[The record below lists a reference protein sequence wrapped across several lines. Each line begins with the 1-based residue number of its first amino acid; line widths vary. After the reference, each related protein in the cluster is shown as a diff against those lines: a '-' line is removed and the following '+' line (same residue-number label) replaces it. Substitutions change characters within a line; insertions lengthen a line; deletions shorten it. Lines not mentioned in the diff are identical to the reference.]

1 MRECKSTA
9 VNMTKERVVILVK
22 LCITLCGHTG
32 VSHDN
37 VHAVRN
43 MDFHFPSR
51 NRTLVDAQT
60 IVEVIGNTGRIRA
73 AHLTLTSQRIQNF
86 VFRVSVEHTFEVD

>member
-9 VNMTKERVVILVK
+9 VNMTKERMIILVK
-22 LCITLCGHTG
+22 LCIILCGHTG

-43 MDFHFPSR
+43 MDFYLPSG
-51 NRTLVDAQT
+51 NRTLVDAQA
-60 IVEVIGNTGRIRA
+60 VIKVVGNAGCISA
-73 AHLTLTSQRIQNF
+73 AHLTLTSQRIQDF
-86 VFRVSVEHTFEVD
+86 VLCVSAQALRKVD

>member
-1 MRECKSTA
+1 MGEGKST
-9 VNMTKERVVILVK
+9 VVSMTKERMIILVK

-43 MDFHFPSR
+43 MDFHLPSG

-60 IVEVIGNTGRIRA
+60 IVEVIGNTGLHPCRA
-73 AHLTLTSQRIQNF
+73 PDTHEPAYSEILFF
-86 VFRVSVEHTFEVD
+86 V